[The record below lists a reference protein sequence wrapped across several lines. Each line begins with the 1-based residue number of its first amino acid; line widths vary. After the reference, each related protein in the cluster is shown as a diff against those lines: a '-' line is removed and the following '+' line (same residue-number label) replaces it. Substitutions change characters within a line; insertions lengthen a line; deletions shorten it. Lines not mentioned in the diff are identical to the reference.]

1 MFSIY
6 MTQDLDD
13 IINNN
18 WINVFPD
25 PEGHWKIY
33 CSLWLINVLAGQQ
46 KWGDKSLW
54 NRQDVAIQAYLFI
67 PALCCAELIAQLI
80 MGHGASRALAATLAA
95 HAQQLLLLTG
105 DGGGGHL
112 DHSRVLSYDFHVIC
126 ETKPQKL
133 NFWGSSLLVATILRF
148 GNFPLTLWVKY
159 LIFIWK

>member
-1 MFSIY
+1 MFWQASRNEV
-6 MTQDLDD
+6 
-13 IINNN
+13 INHCG
-18 WINVFPD
+18 IVRMSPF
-25 PEGHWKIY
+25 K
-33 CSLWLINVLAGQQ
+33 LICLY
-46 KWGDKSLW
+46 
-54 NRQDVAIQAYLFI
+54 RR
-67 PALCCAELIAQLI
+67 CCAELIAQLI

-148 GNFPLTLWVKY
+148 GNFPLTL
-159 LIFIWK
+159 

>member
-1 MFSIY
+1 

-67 PALCCAELIAQLI
+67 PALLLLCRTHCSANYGAWRVSSSRCYACRSRSATAAADRRWRRRSPWPQQGAQLWF
-80 MGHGASRALAATLAA
+80 SRHLWNKTSKIELLGIFTL
-95 HAQQLLLLTG
+95 
-105 DGGGGHL
+105 GGHYFAL
-112 DHSRVLSYDFHVIC
+112 RKLSFNPLSQIFDF
-126 ETKPQKL
+126 
-133 NFWGSSLLVATILRF
+133 
-148 GNFPLTLWVKY
+148 Y
-159 LIFIWK
+159 LEIMKS